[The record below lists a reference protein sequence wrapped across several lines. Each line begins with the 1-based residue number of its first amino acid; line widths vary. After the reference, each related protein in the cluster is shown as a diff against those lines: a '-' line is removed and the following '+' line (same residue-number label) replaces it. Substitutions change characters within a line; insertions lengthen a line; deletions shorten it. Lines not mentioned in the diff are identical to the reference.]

1 MSSSS
6 PSIAARQGNAIDSRY
21 HPSAAVRRQLNKVF
35 PTHWSFLLGEVALY
49 SFIVLLITGVY
60 LSLFFDPSMADV
72 TYHGVYQPLNGVE
85 MSKAY
90 ASTLDIS
97 FEVRGGLFVRQ
108 VHHWAA
114 LLFAASIMVHLARI
128 FFTGAFRRPR
138 EANWVIGSLLLILA
152 MFEGFFGYSLPD
164 DLLSGTGIRAALSS
178 ITLGIPVVGTW
189 LHWAL
194 FGGEFPC
201 GDLGNQCAEAGY
213 LMPRL
218 YALHILL
225 IPGIILALIGAHLAL
240 VWFQKHTQF
249 PGPGRT
255 EHNVVGVRVMPVFAV
270 KSGAFFAMTLG
281 VLGLMGGLLQIN
293 PIWQLGPYKPSQVS
307 AGSQPDFY
315 MMWTDGLI
323 RLWPAWEL
331 YIGNYTVPAA
341 VAVALIMGLV
351 FTLLIAWPF
360 MEKKFTGD
368 DAHHNLL
375 QRPRDAPVRTGIGA
389 MAISFYIVLT
399 FSAMNDIIAYKFHV
413 SLNATTWIGRI
424 GMVVLPA
431 IVYYITYRWAIALQ
445 RSDRAVLEHGIETG
459 ILKRLPHGAYIELH
473 QPLGP
478 VDEHGHPIPLDY
490 QGAALPKR
498 MNKLGSGGTTGSGS
512 FLFADP
518 ATESDALSEAAH
530 AAERRAIVALKEYQD
545 GESSNGNGSNGNG
558 HNGNGHNGNG
568 SNGSH

>member
-1 MSSSS
+1 M
-6 PSIAARQGNAIDSRY
+6 AADQGDAIDSRY

-35 PTHWSFLLGEVALY
+35 PTHWSFLLGEIALY
-49 SFIVLLITGVY
+49 SFIVLLLTGVY
-60 LSLFFDPSMADV
+60 LTLFFDPSMAEV
-72 TYHGVYQPLNGVE
+72 TYHGVYQPLNGIQ
-85 MSKAY
+85 MSRAY
-90 ASTLDIS
+90 ETALDIS

-114 LLFAASIMVHLARI
+114 LLFAASIMVHLARV

-152 MFEGFFGYSLPD
+152 MFEGYFGYSLPD
-164 DLLSGTGIRAALSS
+164 DLLSGTGLRAAFSS
-178 ITLGIPVVGTW
+178 ITLGMPLIGTW

-194 FGGEFPC
+194 FGGDFP
-201 GDLGNQCAEAGY
+201 GEIII
-213 LMPRL
+213 PRL

-225 IPGIILALIGAHLAL
+225 IPGIILALIGVHLAM

-270 KSGAFFAMTLG
+270 KSGAFFAMTVG
-281 VLGLMGGLLQIN
+281 ILGLMGGLLQIN
-293 PIWQLGPYKPSQVS
+293 PIWQLGPYKPSQIS

-315 MMWTDGLI
+315 MMWTDGLA
-323 RLWPAWEL
+323 RMWPAWEL
-331 YIGNYTVPAA
+331 YPFGHTVPAA

-351 FTLLIAWPF
+351 FILLTIYPF
-360 MEKKFTGD
+360 LEKKMSKD
-368 DAHHNLL
+368 VAHHNLL
-375 QRPRDAPVRTGIGA
+375 QRPRDAPVRTAIGA
-389 MAISFYIVLT
+389 MAIAFYIVLT
-399 FSAMNDIIAYKFHV
+399 FACMNDIIALKFHI

-431 IVYYITYRWAIALQ
+431 IAYYIAYRWAISLQ

-478 VDEHGHPIPLDY
+478 VDDHGHPIPLEY
-490 QGAALPKR
+490 QGAPLPKR
-498 MNKLGSGGTTGSGS
+498 MNKLGSAGAPGSGS
-512 FLFADP
+512 FLVPDP
-518 ATESDALSEAAH
+518 EGEQTALVEAAH
-530 AAERRAIVALKEYQD
+530 ASEHRAITALKERQN
-545 GESSNGNGSNGNG
+545 GEGTNGNGNGSNGQ
-558 HNGNGHNGNG
+558 H
-568 SNGSH
+568 

>member
-1 MSSSS
+1 MS
-6 PSIAARQGNAIDSRY
+6 PKLADIAASQGDAIDSRY

-35 PTHWSFLLGEVALY
+35 PTHWSFLLGEIALY
-49 SFIVLLITGVY
+49 SFIVLLITGTY
-60 LSLFFDPSMADV
+60 LTLFFDPSMAEV
-72 TYHGVYQPLNGVE
+72 TYHGVYQPLNGVQ
-85 MSKAY
+85 MSRAY
-90 ASTLDIS
+90 ETTLDIT

-108 VHHWAA
+108 IHHWAA

-152 MFEGFFGYSLPD
+152 MFEGYFGYSLPD
-164 DLLSGTGIRAALSS
+164 DLLSGTGLRAAFSS
-178 ITLGIPVVGTW
+178 ITLGMPVIGTW

-194 FGGEFPC
+194 FGGDFP
-201 GDLGNQCAEAGY
+201 GEIII
-213 LMPRL
+213 PRL

-225 IPGIILALIGAHLAL
+225 LPGIMLALIGAHLAM

-255 EHNVVGVRVMPVFAV
+255 EKNVVGVRVMPVFAV
-270 KSGAFFAMTLG
+270 KSGAFFAMTVG
-281 VLGLMGGLLQIN
+281 ILGLMGGLLQIN
-293 PIWQLGPYKPSQVS
+293 PIWQLGPYKPSQIS

-315 MMWTDGLI
+315 MMWTDGVA
-323 RLWPAWEL
+323 RLWPAWEF
-331 YIGNYTVPAA
+331 YPFGHTIGQSVW
-341 VAVALIMGLV
+341 VALIMGAV
-351 FTLLIAWPF
+351 FVLLIIYPF
-360 MEKKFTGD
+360 LEKKFSKD

-375 QRPRDAPVRTGIGA
+375 QRPRDVPVRTAIGA
-389 MAISFYIVLT
+389 MAIAFYIVLT
-399 FSAMNDIIAYKFHV
+399 FACMNDIIALKFQI

-431 IVYYITYRWAIALQ
+431 IVYYITYRWCISLQ

-478 VDEHGHPIPLDY
+478 VDDHGHPIPLEY

-498 MNKLGSGGTTGSGS
+498 MNKLGSGGATGAGS
-512 FLFADP
+512 FLIADP
-518 ATESDALSEAAH
+518 VSESEALAEAAH
-530 AAERRAIVALKEYQD
+530 ASEQRALTAVKEYQD
-545 GESSNGNGSNGNG
+545 DQHNGSSNGHGPTTNGNDSSNG
-558 HNGNGHNGNG
+558 HH
-568 SNGSH
+568 